1 MTAQSPTSAASGS
14 AASRFVRNVGWV
26 FSSQT
31 IVGICGLVSMAAA
44 ARALGAEGV
53 AVVALVEAY
62 MRLTALFIHLEPW
75 QAVIRFGSEAMEHGD
90 TRRLRTL
97 IAFSTLI
104 DLTLGLASAVVAFAL
119 ASLAAPLLGLEDATG
134 LLYLA
139 AAGLAVSFRPT
150 GIALLRLFDR
160 FDVLAR
166 LDAATAAARALLT
179 VLAAA
184 SGAGPVAFVLIVV
197 GFSVADGTLAYI
209 LGRREMK
216 RRLPPG
222 SADGPRKALQENPG
236 LLRMFFNSNFSV
248 MLRQSTQR
256 LDVML
261 LATLATPQAVGFY
274 HIARRSAEAAI
285 RLGRPLAQAIYP
297 ELARFAAARDTG
309 GLGRFLFG
317 VSSVF
322 VLLLALVVLPVLYW
336 IEPLVVLAFGES
348 FRNAAQVV
356 SLQVAAAAVLLAGV
370 GVVPAMLSL
379 DRDVSLVLLRLVVTG
394 LFFAL
399 FWPLATRF
407 GAEGAAA
414 AHLVCNM
421 VWLFAA
427 ALILRTTLARRPGGT
442 P

>member
-1 MTAQSPTSAASGS
+1 
-14 AASRFVRNVGWV
+14 
-26 FSSQT
+26 
-31 IVGICGLVSMAAA
+31 
-44 ARALGAEGV
+44 
-53 AVVALVEAY
+53 
-62 MRLTALFIHLEPW
+62 
-75 QAVIRFGSEAMEHGD
+75 
-90 TRRLRTL
+90 
-97 IAFSTLI
+97 
-104 DLTLGLASAVVAFAL
+104 
-119 ASLAAPLLGLEDATG
+119 
-134 LLYLA
+134 
-139 AAGLAVSFRPT
+139 
-150 GIALLRLFDR
+150 
-160 FDVLAR
+160 
-166 LDAATAAARALLT
+166 
-179 VLAAA
+179 
-184 SGAGPVAFVLIVV
+184 
-197 GFSVADGTLAYI
+197 
-209 LGRREMK
+209 
-216 RRLPPG
+216 
-222 SADGPRKALQENPG
+222 
-236 LLRMFFNSNFSV
+236 MFFNSNFSV